1 MQVLRKIKN
10 GSESLVRQITAGQ
23 RVLPG
28 YLIIGAAKCGTT
40 SLYNYLIQH
49 QQVLPCYKKEV
60 HYFDYY
66 YHKGLSWYRS
76 HFPKRSETQA
86 LALKT
91 GGPVL
96 TGESSP
102 YYLAHPLAP
111 GRVKESL
118 PEVKMICMLRNPVD
132 RAISSYYN
140 QKRLGIESLATFEEA
155 IEKETERI
163 TGHEERL
170 REDPRYSSFAH
181 KYFAYL
187 HRGDYAHQ
195 IGNWYKLFPKSQI
208 LIIHSE
214 AFYSNPST
222 HFLNVL
228 RFLELPAWEPD
239 QYKSFNTGG
248 DYEKMDTALRNKLL
262 DYFRPKNEALFQ
274 LIGQRF
280 DWDH

>member
-1 MQVLRKIKN
+1 MQVLRKIKT
-10 GSESLVRQITAGQ
+10 GSESLIRQITAGQ
-23 RVLPG
+23 RILPA

-49 QQVLPCYKKEV
+49 PRVLPCYKKEV

-66 YHKGLSWYRS
+66 YHKGLPWYRS
-76 HFPKRSETQA
+76 HFPTRSETETQA
-86 LALKT
+86 HKA
-91 GGPVL
+91 GGTVI

-111 GRVKESL
+111 ARVNETL
-118 PEVKMICMLRNPVD
+118 PGVKMICMLRNPVD

-140 QKRLGIESLATFEEA
+140 QKRLGIETSGTFEEA
-155 IEKETERI
+155 IEKENERI
-163 TGHEERL
+163 QGHEERL
-170 REDPRYSSFAH
+170 RNDPRYSSFAH

-195 IGNWYKLFPKSQI
+195 LQNWYKTFPASQI
-208 LIIHSE
+208 LIIQSE
-214 AFYSNPST
+214 SFYADPST
-222 HFLNVL
+222 HFLNAL
-228 RFLELPAWEPD
+228 QFLGLKAWEPQ

-248 DYEKMDTALRNKLL
+248 DYEKMDPALRSRLL
-262 DYFRPKNEALFQ
+262 DYYRPKNEILFQ